1 MSMKQDNENDIVIF
15 TDGSSLGNPGPG
27 GWGAVILFQPENKV
41 EEIGEYEEK
50 TTNNRM
56 EITAAIESLLAIEDM
71 SGDATICTDSS
82 YLINGITKWIR
93 GWEQNGWQTKT
104 KEEVLNRDLWER
116 LAMLVRDREKMGKLI
131 WKKVKGHSDVL
142 GNLRADA
149 IATGF
154 AEREDVEFL
163 HGPLS
168 EYEKA
173 LGSFLLPKD
182 SPLELLQ
189 GESLKKPAAR
199 SSKTKAYSY
208 LSLIGKKIEKYKTWA
223 ECEKKVKGV
232 KGVKYKKAL
241 SAGDE
246 QKIIKEWTHGT
257 I

>member
-1 MSMKQDNENDIVIF
+1 MKQDNENNIVIF

-27 GWGAVILFQPENKV
+27 GWGAVILFSRTSTV
-41 EEIGEYEEK
+41 EEIGEYEEQ

-56 EITAAIESLLAIEDM
+56 EITAAIESLLAIKDKK
-71 SGDATICTDSS
+71 GDVMMYTDSN

-93 GWEQNGWQTKT
+93 DWEANGWQTKT
-104 KEEVLNRDLWER
+104 KEDVLNKDLWQRLDLLLKER
-116 LAMLVRDREKMGKLI
+116 EMKGKLI